1 MLGTWQSVALVD
13 LNQGNPRRSP
23 RLSFLPGQRR
33 PVGWCPVQTHEI
45 RKRFLDH
52 FVNAGHTEVPSA
64 SVILD
69 DPNLLFVNAGMV
81 QFVPFFLG
89 QRTAPYTT
97 ATSIQKCIRTPDID
111 EVGITT
117 RHNTFFQMAGNFS
130 FGDYFKRGAIE
141 LAWTLLTNPVSEGG
155 YGFDPERLW
164 ATVFY
169 DDDEAVALWQE
180 VAGLPPERI
189 QRRGMADNYWSMGI
203 PGPCGPCSEIYYD
216 RGPEYGVEGG
226 PEADENRYIE
236 IWNLVFM
243 QNERGEGTSKDD
255 FEILGPLPRQNID
268 TGMGVERIACLLQGV
283 DNVYETDLLRPVIDT
298 VEQYAPRGYG
308 QGNGTDDIRYR
319 VIADHTRTAAII
331 IADGVTPSNE
341 GRGYVLRR
349 LLRRII
355 RSAKLL
361 GIEAPIVGELMATV
375 RDAMGP
381 SYPELVTDFDRI
393 SRIAVAEETAFN
405 RTLASGSKLFE
416 DAATATRSSGKTQ
429 LAGSDAFALHD
440 TYGFPIELTLEMAA
454 EAGLSVDELG
464 FRELMAEQRR
474 RAKADAAARKHA
486 HADLS
491 AFRELVDAGPTEFT
505 GFDELS
511 SEARILGIFVDGKRV
526 PVVAHHAPGDTELRV
541 EIVLDRT
548 PLYAESGGQIADAGW
563 ITGTGGSQSAKAAVT
578 DVQKIAKSLWVH
590 RVNVESG
597 EFVEGDTIVAA
608 VDPHWRRGATQ
619 GHSGTHMV
627 HAALRQVLGPNA
639 VQAGSLNR
647 PGYLRFDFNSQSAL
661 TEEQRNQ
668 VEEVSNEAVQAD
680 YPVNTF
686 LTGLEKAKAM
696 GAMAMFGE
704 QYPDEVRVVEI
715 GGPFSLE
722 LCGGTHVN
730 NSAQIGPITILGES
744 SVGSGV
750 RRVEAYVGLDSFRHL
765 SKERALMAGLASSLK
780 VPSDEV
786 PARVAIL
793 VEKLKTA
800 EKELERVRLNAARS
814 GAADAAGTAE
824 QIGTVRLVAQRMA
837 SGMSAGDLRS
847 LVGDIKSRLG
857 SDPGVVVLIAEA
869 DSENGPT
876 VPFVV
881 AANQAAQDAGVRA
894 NELVQCVST
903 AVGGRGGGKPDLAQG
918 SGKDAAGIEAALA
931 AVRAELARG

>member
-1 MLGTWQSVALVD
+1 M
-13 LNQGNPRRSP
+13 
-23 RLSFLPGQRR
+23 
-33 PVGWCPVQTHEI
+33 QTHEI
-45 RKRFLDH
+45 RKRFTDH
-52 FVNAGHTEVPSA
+52 FVQAGHTEVPSA

-81 QFVPFFLG
+81 QFVPYFLG
-89 QRTAPYTT
+89 QRTPPYTT

-130 FGDYFKRGAIE
+130 FGDYFKRRAIE
-141 LAWTLLTNPVSEGG
+141 LAWDLLTKPIAEGG
-155 YGFDPERLW
+155 YGMASERLW

-169 DDDEAVALWQE
+169 DDDEAEQLWQE

-216 RGPEYGVEGG
+216 RGPQYGVEGG
-226 PEADENRYIE
+226 PEANEDRYIE

-243 QNERGEGTSKDD
+243 QNERGQGTGKED
-255 FEILGPLPRQNID
+255 FEILGPLPRKNID

-283 DNVYETDLLRPVIDT
+283 DNVYETDLLRPVIDKT
-298 VEQYAPRGYG
+298 SQYAPRGYG
-308 QGNGTDDIRYR
+308 AGTEADDIRYR
-319 VIADHTRTAAII
+319 IIADHSRTAAII

-349 LLRRII
+349 LLRRIV
-355 RSAKLL
+355 RAARLL
-361 GIEAPIVGELMATV
+361 GIDRPLVGELVATV

-393 SRIAVAEETAFN
+393 NRIAVAEETAFN
-405 RTLASGSKLFE
+405 RTLASGSKLFDE
-416 DAATATRSSGKTQ
+416 AAAATRSAGTTE
-429 LAGSDAFALHD
+429 LAGADAFALHD

-505 GFDELS
+505 GFDELTS
-511 SEARILGIFVDGKRV
+511 AARILGIFVDGKRV
-526 PVVAHHAPGDTELRV
+526 PVVAHHPRVHSETAPPQRV

-548 PLYAESGGQIADAGW
+548 PLYAESGGQIADTGT
-563 ITGTGGSQSAKAAVT
+563 ITGTGANQTARAAVT
-578 DVQKIAKSLWVH
+578 DVQKIGKTLWVH

-597 EFVEGDTIVAA
+597 EFVEGDTVEAA
-608 VDPHWRRGATQ
+608 VDTGWRHGATQ
-619 GHSGTHMV
+619 GHSGTHLV
-627 HAALRQVLGPNA
+627 HAALRQILGPNA

-647 PGYLRFDFNSQSAL
+647 PGYLRFDFQWQGPLS
-661 TEEQRNQ
+661 EDQRSRI
-668 VEEVSNEAVQAD
+668 EEVANEAVEAD
-680 YPVNTF
+680 YAVNTF
-686 LTGLEKAKAM
+686 TTGLEEAKAM
-696 GAMAMFGE
+696 GAMALFGE
-704 QYPDEVRVVEI
+704 QYPDQVRVVEI

-722 LCGGTHVN
+722 LCGGTHVR
-730 NSAQIGPITILGES
+730 NSAQVGPVTILGES

-765 SKERALMAGLASSLK
+765 AKERALMAGLAASLK
-780 VPSDEV
+780 VPSEEV
-786 PARVAIL
+786 PGRVATL
-793 VEKLKTA
+793 VERLKAA
-800 EKELERVRLNAARS
+800 EKELERVRLAAARAN
-814 GAADAAGTAE
+814 AADAAATAE
-824 QIGTVRLVAQRMA
+824 TVGSVRLVAQRTA
-837 SGMSAGDLRS
+837 TGMTAADLRTLAGDIR
-847 LVGDIKSRLG
+847 GRLG
-857 SDPGVVVLIAEA
+857 PGPGVVVLVAEH
-869 DSENGPT
+869 DSA

-881 AANQAAQDAGVRA
+881 AASQAAQDAGLRA
-894 NELVQCVST
+894 DELARIVAT
-903 AVGGRGGGKPDLAQG
+903 AVGGRGGGKADLAQG
-918 SGKDAAGIEAALA
+918 SGTDPAGIDAALA
-931 AVRAELARG
+931 AVRTELARG

>member
-1 MLGTWQSVALVD
+1 
-13 LNQGNPRRSP
+13 
-23 RLSFLPGQRR
+23 
-33 PVGWCPVQTHEI
+33 VQTHEI

-52 FVNAGHTEVPSA
+52 FVDAGHTEVPSA
-64 SVILD
+64 SVVLE

-89 QRTAPYTT
+89 QRTAPYDT
-97 ATSIQKCIRTPDID
+97 AVSIQKCIRTPDID

-130 FGDYFKRGAIE
+130 FGDYFKRRAIE
-141 LAWTLLTNPVSEGG
+141 LAWTLLTKSVTEGG
-155 YGFDPERLW
+155 YGFDPEKLW

-169 DDDEAVALWQE
+169 DDDEAVQLWQE

-216 RGPEYGVEGG
+216 RGPDYGIEGG
-226 PEADENRYIE
+226 PEANEDRYIE

-283 DNVYETDLLRPVIDT
+283 DNVYETDLMRPVIDT
-298 VEQYAPRGYG
+298 VARYAPRGYG
-308 QGNGTDDIRYR
+308 QGNHDDDVRYR
-319 VIADHTRTAAII
+319 VIADHSRTAAII
-331 IADGVTPSNE
+331 IGDGVTPSNE

-355 RSAKLL
+355 RAAKLL
-361 GIEAPIVGELMATV
+361 GIERPIVGQLMETV
-375 RDAMGP
+375 RDAMAA
-381 SYPELVTDFDRI
+381 SYPELAADFDRI
-393 SRIAVAEETAFN
+393 NRIAIAEETAFN

-416 DAATATRSSGKTQ
+416 DAAATTRSAGKTV
-429 LAGSDAFALHD
+429 LGGSEAFTLHD

-454 EAGLSVDELG
+454 EAGLTVDELG

-505 GFDELS
+505 GFTELS
-511 SEARILGIFVDGKRV
+511 SPARILGIFVDGKRV
-526 PVVAHHAPGDTELRV
+526 PVVAHHARVHSESVPPERV

-548 PLYAESGGQIADAGW
+548 PLYAESGGQIADAGT
-563 ITGTGGSQSAKAAVT
+563 ITGTGSGESAKAAVT
-578 DVQKIAKSLWVH
+578 DVQKIGKTLWVH
-590 RVNVESG
+590 RVNIESG
-597 EFVEGDTIVAA
+597 EFVEGDTVVAS
-608 VDPHWRRGATQ
+608 VDQGWRHGATQ

-647 PGYLRFDFNSQSAL
+647 PGYLRFDFNWQGAL
-661 TEEQRNQ
+661 TDTQRTQIEEIT
-668 VEEVSNEAVQAD
+668 NEAVQAD
-680 YPVNTF
+680 HQVNTF
-686 LTGLEKAKAM
+686 VTELDKAKAM
-696 GAMAMFGE
+696 GAMALFGE
-704 QYPDEVRVVEI
+704 QYPDKVRLVEI

-722 LCGGTHVN
+722 LCGGTHVR
-730 NSAQIGPITILGES
+730 NSAQIGPVTILGES

-765 SKERALMAGLASSLK
+765 AKERALMAGLASSLK
-780 VPSDEV
+780 VPSEEV
-786 PARVAIL
+786 PARVATL
-793 VEKLKTA
+793 VDRLKAA
-800 EKELERVRLNAARS
+800 EKELERARLAAARASAGNAAT
-814 GAADAAGTAE
+814 TAE
-824 QIGTVRLVAQRMA
+824 SVGKVRLVAQQMPA
-837 SGMSAGDLRS
+837 GMTAGDLRS
-847 LVGDIKSRLG
+847 LVGDIRGRLG
-857 SDPGVVVLIAEA
+857 SDPGVVVLVAEVPGG
-869 DSENGPT
+869 DGPS

-881 AANQAAQDAGVRA
+881 AANDAAQDAGVRA
-894 NELVQCVST
+894 SDLVGVLAA
-903 AVGGRGGGKPDLAQG
+903 AVGGRGGGKADLAQG
-918 SGKDAAGIEAALA
+918 SGTDPSGISAGLA
-931 AVRAELARG
+931 AVRAELARS